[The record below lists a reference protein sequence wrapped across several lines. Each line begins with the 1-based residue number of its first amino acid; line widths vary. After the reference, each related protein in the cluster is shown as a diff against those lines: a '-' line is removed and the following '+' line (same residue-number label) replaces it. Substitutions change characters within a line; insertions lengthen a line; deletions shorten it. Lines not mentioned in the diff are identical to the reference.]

1 MILATGRNEYEDWLQ
16 RSRNF
21 ATRYVVT
28 GYGLVSA
35 RLSGL
40 CEYSDRTS
48 GYVFVFLVRL
58 CCYVL
63 FKNLG
68 LTLAFSLNPLS
79 FTLALNGV
87 L

>member
-1 MILATGRNEYEDWLQ
+1 MIWPAGRHEYEDWLQ
-16 RSRNF
+16 RSLNF

-48 GYVFVFLVRL
+48 GYVFVFVVIFSFPLKSLVSHSR
-58 CCYVL
+58 
-63 FKNLG
+63 
-68 LTLAFSLNPLS
+68 
-79 FTLALNGV
+79 
-87 L
+87 